1 MYCSRP
7 EERWSEYLRFM
18 GERPAADEKN
28 QKYVN
33 RVNTYKSFLLFK
45 SFVGFVDLAVLDG
58 CSLDSLELGALEEAS
73 IDMTLSLVT
82 ALSERLASLEEA
94 TEGSLRRLVEVVSF
108 LLEMIKKKNIDNE
121 VGTQTCS
128 LLFNCHNLLLDK
140 MRRCFLSDP
149 ASIPGL
155 HEPVLKLL
163 TAFIDSQTSNSVTDH
178 RAFLSS
184 VLGLVQATVAGDSS
198 SLQEVKKKFLVV
210 LCLIPL
216 NYPQIEV
223 AVFLQTVKS
232 LAENLA
238 GQPGARRAH
247 EPLERPHGL
256 FLARRVEEGQGRD
269 LGAAVLGL
277 HDGRAPDELAAPPRS
292 RLHEREE
299 PRPQDRGADRRASSL
314 PGWPAV
320 RGRREPLRRGSRVFF
335 EPAAALQRAGP
346 SAAAEET
353 ECRLT

>member
-108 LLEMIKKKNIDNE
+108 LLEMIKKKNIDTE

-232 LAENLA
+232 LAENL
-238 GQPGARRAH
+238 GLGNL
-247 EPLERPHGL
+247 EPEEHTNLSSVLMDFSSLVESKKGREEILELL
-256 FLARRVEEGQGRD
+256 FWVCTT
-269 LGAAVLGL
+269 
-277 HDGRAPDELAAPPRS
+277 
-292 RLHEREE
+292 EE
-299 PRPQDRGADRRASSL
+299 PRTNSQLLHAVAYMSEKSPDPKTEALIEERAVFLVGRLSGEVESRFAEAVESSSSL
-314 PGWPAV
+314 PQRCRELV
-320 RGRREPLRRGSRVFF
+320 RQQ
-335 EPAAALQRAGP
+335 LQRKR
-346 SAAAEET
+346 SAD
-353 ECRLT
+353 